1 MAKYIVLGKLTQQGR
16 QDAVNSPKHRAQGRE
31 RAKAVGV
38 TFERYMTL
46 GKYDVVWVVDAPND
60 EALAK
65 WLLGLGSTGRVVTQT
80 LRAFTEAEVDALIAD
95 LPAQA

>member
-1 MAKYIVLGKLTQQGR
+1 MAKYIVLGKMTQQAR
-16 QDAVNSPKHRAQGRE
+16 QAAVDIPKFRAQGRE
-31 RAKAVGV
+31 RAKAVGA
-38 TFERYMTL
+38 TFESYLTL

-65 WLLGLGSTGRVVTQT
+65 WLFGLGSTGRVVTQT
-80 LRAFTEAEVDALIAD
+80 LRAFTEAEVDALTAG